1 VQGEG
6 GIVGP
11 DLTGIITR
19 HDREYILESIL
30 FPNKSIAPGYES
42 VVVEMNGG
50 QIYAGILQSQTDDE
64 LTLLSSED
72 NAIVKLK
79 KSGIKRQVKGQSPMP
94 SGLGRILSKEDL
106 RNLTEFLATAK

>member
-1 VQGEG
+1 
-6 GIVGP
+6 
-11 DLTGIITR
+11 
-19 HDREYILESIL
+19 
-30 FPNKSIAPGYES
+30 
-42 VVVEMNGG
+42 
-50 QIYAGILQSQTDDE
+50 
-64 LTLLSSED
+64 LLSSED